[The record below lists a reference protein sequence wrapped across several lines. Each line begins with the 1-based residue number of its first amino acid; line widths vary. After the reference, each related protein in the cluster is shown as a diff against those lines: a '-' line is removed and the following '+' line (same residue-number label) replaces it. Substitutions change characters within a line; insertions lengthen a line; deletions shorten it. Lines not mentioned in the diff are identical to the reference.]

1 MKLSRLDHEILEQ
14 IDDLLVSEN
23 EGVRELLQ
31 QALVIHTLSKDPD
44 AKLRDKVYGPFTK
57 MLNSMQQMEDRMRQM
72 EHAINTL
79 ETQLRHSNYRNTGGY
94 WTDNTTG
101 AGQPFVTDTASGAQW
116 YQGLSGAV
124 GTAPTSLVDQEY
136 MNKLKTW
143 ATTIASVKATT
154 ASDPDAMTLIDP
166 DTGHKMHVK

>member
-1 MKLSRLDHEILEQ
+1 MKLSRLDHDILEQ

-57 MLNSMQQMEDRMRQM
+57 MLNNMQQMEDRMRQM

-79 ETQLRHSNYRNTGGY
+79 ESQLRNQNYRTTGGY
-94 WTDNTTG
+94 WTDNT
-101 AGQPFVTDTASGAQW
+101 ADIAQPWVTDTTAGGQW
-116 YQGLSGAV
+116 HSALSGAV

-136 MNKLKTW
+136 MNKLKVW
-143 ATTIASVKATT
+143 ATTMATVKATK
-154 ASDPDAMTLIDP
+154 ASDPDAMTLVDP
-166 DTGHKMHVK
+166 DTGHKMYVK